1 MAKIIFGQN
10 LANFGDSAYCAKKI
24 IDVCLFVIVEGR
36 ICKYNFTNPTREPK
50 SKIIDVYQVCGV
62 VEPNQKMDDAGLR
75 PN

>member
-1 MAKIIFGQN
+1 MIFEQN
-10 LANFGDSAYCAKKI
+10 LANLGHSEQCAKKSSI
-24 IDVCLFVIVEGR
+24 FVCLFVLVEGR

-50 SKIIDVYQVCGV
+50 SKIIDVYQVCGA

>member
-10 LANFGDSAYCAKKI
+10 CANFGHSAKCSKKI
-24 IDVCLFVIVEGR
+24 IDVCLFVLVEGR
-36 ICKYNFTNPTREPK
+36 ICKYNFTNPTRER